1 MVGFRIGRAMNDSFM
16 HSCVKMSFPIK
27 SRFGIVHSGGIGDY
41 LSDWILTGEPPYELS
56 EFDPNRY
63 STWTDRYPSVNQA
76 ILRKKKT

>member
-1 MVGFRIGRAMNDSFM
+1 MNEHNVMFFDFFM
-16 HSCVKMSFPIK
+16 YSCVKISVSIT

-63 STWTDRYPSVNQA
+63 STWTDR
-76 ILRKKKT
+76 